1 MVSASLAAGAWMAAM
16 LAADAPA
23 PPPDEPLPDAELLL
37 YLAEFA
43 DAEGKPI
50 DPLDFA
56 RDPMPPARPAP
67 APTTRSTETD
77 ETTEPPDR

>member
-1 MVSASLAAGAWMAAM
+1 MVSATLAAGAWMAAM

-23 PPPDEPLPDAELLL
+23 PPPDEAQPDADLLL

-56 RDPMPPARPAP
+56 GDPAAPERAAP
-67 APTTRSTETD
+67 ASTNRSTETD

>member
-1 MVSASLAAGAWMAAM
+1 MMGATLVAGAWMAAL
-16 LAADAPA
+16 LAADPPA
-23 PPPDEPLPDAELLL
+23 PPPDEPPPDAELLL

-56 RDPMPPARPAP
+56 RDPATTTPPAP
-67 APTTRSTETD
+67 AATNPSTETD